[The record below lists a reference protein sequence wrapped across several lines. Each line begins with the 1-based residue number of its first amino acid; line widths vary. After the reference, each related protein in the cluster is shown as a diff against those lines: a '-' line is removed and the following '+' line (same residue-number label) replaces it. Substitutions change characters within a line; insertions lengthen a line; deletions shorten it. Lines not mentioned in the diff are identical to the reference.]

1 MRPTLEPTPDGDA
14 VDADHEGELR
24 AGARVLQ
31 ARFSEGLDERAV
43 VQLDGMQFHCIG
55 NCSRRSIELQVPDA
69 IGVMPPVV
77 MSTAG
82 GVAPFP
88 EVLAQLRRERGMT
101 VEDVGLELRSRVRAR
116 GESTKRQGASFSSF
130 QKHAAGTAAGAPSV
144 FLMEMVAEVFDVDP
158 SVFVEYRLAKARSL
172 FDERERPLTEA
183 VQNATDA
190 LRRPDITLYDA
201 KRNVLLA
208 IEVKAPSTNVDERLA
223 IEQLVAQIGPLAKTY
238 HAAFA
243 VVSHPDGDHIV
254 ELSELLKQD
263 PAERFRDL
271 AQEAGPKPQQ
281 PPEQRPGEGRTADGS
296 RSESGG

>member
-1 MRPTLEPTPDGDA
+1 M
-14 VDADHEGELR
+14 
-24 AGARVLQ
+24 
-31 ARFSEGLDERAV
+31 
-43 VQLDGMQFHCIG
+43 QLGYMQFHCTRH
-55 NCSRRSIELQVPDA
+55 CSCRSIELQVPDA

-88 EVLAQLRRERGMT
+88 EVLAQLRHEHGMT
-101 VEDVGLELRSRVRAR
+101 IEDVGLELRARVRAQ
-116 GESTKRQGASFSSF
+116 GEEARRRGASFSSF
-130 QKHAAGTAAGAPSV
+130 QKHAAGTAAGAPSM
-144 FLMEMVAEVFDVDP
+144 FLMEMVADVFKVEPEVFA
-158 SVFVEYRLAKARSL
+158 EYRLAKARSL
-172 FDERERPLTEA
+172 FDERQRPLMEA
-183 VQNATDA
+183 IQNATDA

-208 IEVKAPSTNVDERLA
+208 IEIKAPPTGVDERLA
-223 IEQLVAQIGPLAKTY
+223 IEQLAAQIGPLAKTY
-238 HAAFA
+238 DAAFV

-254 ELSELLKQD
+254 KLSELLKQD

-281 PPEQRPGEGRTADGS
+281 PPEQHPGEDQTADGS